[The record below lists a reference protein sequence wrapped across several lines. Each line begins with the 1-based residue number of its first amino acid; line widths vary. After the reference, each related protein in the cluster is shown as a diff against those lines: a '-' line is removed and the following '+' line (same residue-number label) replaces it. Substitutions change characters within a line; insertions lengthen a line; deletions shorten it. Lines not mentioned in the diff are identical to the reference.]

1 MNKWNLLS
9 EKDKGQK
16 IVSILFKRVNLF
28 SFENYVSPEYDLFS
42 FENYVLF
49 SFENYVSPEYDAPVS
64 KSDRDEEINRAFWVS
79 RGDFSEG
86 GYYVPEK
93 FMLEMLCLLTP
104 DYGGEV

>member
-16 IVSILFKRVNLF
+16 IVSILFKRVN
-28 SFENYVSPEYDLFS
+28 
-42 FENYVLF
+42 LF